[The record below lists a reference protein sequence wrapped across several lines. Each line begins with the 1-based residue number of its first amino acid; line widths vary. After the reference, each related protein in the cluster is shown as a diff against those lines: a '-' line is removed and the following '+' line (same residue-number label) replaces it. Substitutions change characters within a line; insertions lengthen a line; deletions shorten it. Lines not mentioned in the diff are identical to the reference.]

1 MDAVIYFA
9 VARSISEE
17 LVIGIGFFLEKSV
30 YGVINISGVGGLC
43 PHIVKAVVINTGYNL
58 ISSSGVGIR
67 KISAF
72 GAFVGKDFDS
82 QWSK

>member
-1 MDAVIYFA
+1 MAAVRYFA

-17 LVIGIGFFLEKSV
+17 LVIGIGFFLEKPV

-43 PHIVKAVVINTGYNL
+43 PQIVTAVVINTGYNV
-58 ISSSGVGIR
+58 ISSSRVGIR

-82 QWSK
+82 RWSK